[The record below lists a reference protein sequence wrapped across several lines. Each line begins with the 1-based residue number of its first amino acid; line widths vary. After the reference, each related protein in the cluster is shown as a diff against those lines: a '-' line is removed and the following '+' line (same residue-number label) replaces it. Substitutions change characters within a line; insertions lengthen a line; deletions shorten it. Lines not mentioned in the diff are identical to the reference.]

1 MKASATDEG
10 RMAPAIHTSGAHVV
24 LERIYS
30 DGCLPSMD
38 GSATFPCFPVGL
50 TQRPGEGLA
59 ALIRAEGARS
69 TIEVGMALGLSTLW
83 IMQGCDGPHV
93 AIDPNQ
99 RSTWLEAGLRA
110 IHEAGFEDRMSLVE
124 EDSRLALPA
133 MVADRTEFDFAFV
146 DGVHRFEYVLLD
158 LCYALRLVRPGGLV
172 VLDDRWMPAVRAA
185 ADYAVRNLGISL
197 EPMDDPEADRRM
209 IVLRRPETEFVPAWD
224 GFEAFGAE
232 GVASPAEVDA
242 ERGCR
247 RGE

>member
-1 MKASATDEG
+1 
-10 RMAPAIHTSGAHVV
+10 MAHAIHPGPLAV

-30 DGCLPSMD
+30 EGCLPSMD
-38 GSATFPCFPVGL
+38 GNATFPCFPVGL

-59 ALIRAEGARS
+59 ALIRAEGVKS
-69 TIEVGMALGLSTLW
+69 TLEVGMALGLSTLW
-83 IMQGCDGPHV
+83 LMQGCDGPHM

-99 RSTWLEAGLRA
+99 RATWLGAGMRAVREAGLD
-110 IHEAGFEDRMSLVE
+110 DRLSLVE
-124 EDSRLALPA
+124 QDSRLALPA
-133 MVADRTEFDFAFV
+133 MVANGATFDFSFV

-185 ADYAVRNLGISL
+185 ADYAVRNLGVSL

-209 IVLRRPETEFVPAWD
+209 IVLRRPETDFAPAWD

-242 ERGCR
+242 GRGYR
-247 RGE
+247 RGG